1 MAVRRRR
8 RRDSARDAPV
18 GSLARGVAAV
28 GPPRSRPGGSR
39 LGRGTGSGVQVRR
52 PGRTRIAARPP
63 RGPGPGSRGRVRALT
78 GAGTRSGAAMLVLF
92 FLSLLLAS
100 WLQWGVLA
108 GAGFVIG
115 SVGAAWYT
123 RRRDL
128 LVVAVSPPLLFFR
141 ALIVVKALTA
151 KGSMIISTVEGTAL
165 TLANVAPWLFAGV
178 IVYVIVAWVR
188 GLPQCV
194 ADLRHDLRPDL
205 AQPRSG
211 TSGAASSRAAYQPGH
226 GTTADFGGPARTPRE
241 TVQYETI
248 QRGAGQRGAVRRS
261 SGGGAKT
268 SRSSTASTS
277 STVPNPCSARY
288 SSTPATSSS
297 GTEAPLVSPTVATP
311 SSQAGS
317 IAVASSTR

>member
-1 MAVRRRR
+1 
-8 RRDSARDAPV
+8 
-18 GSLARGVAAV
+18 
-28 GPPRSRPGGSR
+28 
-39 LGRGTGSGVQVRR
+39 
-52 PGRTRIAARPP
+52 
-63 RGPGPGSRGRVRALT
+63 
-78 GAGTRSGAAMLVLF
+78 MLVLF

-100 WLQWGVLA
+100 WLRWGVLA

-128 LVVAVSPPLLFFR
+128 LVVAVSPPLLFFL

-194 ADLRHDLRPDL
+194 TDLRQDLRPDL

-211 TSGAASSRAAYQPGH
+211 TSGAAGSRAAYQPG
-226 GTTADFGGPARTPRE
+226 PRH
-241 TVQYETI
+241 Y
-248 QRGAGQRGAVRRS
+248 R
-261 SGGGAKT
+261 
-268 SRSSTASTS
+268 
-277 STVPNPCSARY
+277 
-288 SSTPATSSS
+288 
-297 GTEAPLVSPTVATP
+297 
-311 SSQAGS
+311 
-317 IAVASSTR
+317 